1 MRVIKWGLIVTALVI
16 VNLLIFEYLLRT
28 NGIYA
33 RMVNN
38 RLYREL
44 KNADHIFDFS
54 PDMKEGLLKLGLEE
68 KFNLDY
74 HGKSKRIPYS
84 AVEAYNPY
92 PPILHLFDT
101 GYVIYNKD
109 FKLKQITI
117 LSGECD
123 ATPSPLVKKARGIQ
137 TGYGDH
143 FVTYIFYLGEM
154 SGNSVDY
161 DRIDWYSWRGGSY
174 DGFEEIWIVKA
185 IVAELLILIGWRVIR
200 KRRRKKNI
208 VQSPQD

>member
-1 MRVIKWGLIVTALVI
+1 MRIIKWILIVLTVITA
-16 VNLLIFEYLLRT
+16 NFLIFEYLLRV

-33 RMVNN
+33 RMANN

-44 KNADHIFDFS
+44 KSADYIFDFS
-54 PDMKEGLLKLGLEE
+54 PDMKDGLLKLGLED
-68 KFNLDY
+68 KFDLDY
-74 HGKSKRIPYS
+74 HGKERRIPYS
-84 AVEAYNPY
+84 AIEAYNPY

-101 GYVIYNKD
+101 AYVIYNKD

-123 ATPSPLVKKARGIQ
+123 ATPSPLVTKARGKQ

-143 FVTYIFYLGEM
+143 FVTYIFYHNEM

-174 DGFEEIWIVKA
+174 DGFEEVWMFGVIA
-185 IVAELLILIGWRVIR
+185 AEILILIGLVVIR
-200 KRRRKKNI
+200 KRRRKKEI
-208 VQSPQD
+208 VQNPQD

>member
-16 VNLLIFEYLLRT
+16 VNLLIFEYLLRV
-28 NGIYA
+28 NGIYE
-33 RMVNN
+33 RMANN

-123 ATPSPLVKKARGIQ
+123 ATPSPLVAKARGEQ
-137 TGYGDH
+137 TGGGDH
-143 FVTYIFYLGEM
+143 FVTYIFYQGEM

-161 DRIDWYSWRGGSY
+161 DRIDWYAWRGGSY
-174 DGFEEIWIVKA
+174 DGFEEIWMVKA
-185 IVAELLILIGWRVIR
+185 IVAELLILIGCRVIR

-208 VQSPQD
+208 VQNPQD